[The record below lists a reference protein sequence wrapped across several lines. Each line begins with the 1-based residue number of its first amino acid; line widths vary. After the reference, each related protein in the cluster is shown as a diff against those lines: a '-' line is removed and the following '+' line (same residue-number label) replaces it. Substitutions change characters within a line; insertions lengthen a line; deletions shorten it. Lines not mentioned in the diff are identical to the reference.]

1 MPRTV
6 GLAFGISDYLRDGLL
21 RPVICGLPLVVFG
34 IMIRGSNSSASITTG
49 LGLAGTLAATA
60 LLVWRWGLVGSER
73 EKLLARRFA
82 PQM

>member
-1 MPRTV
+1 
-6 GLAFGISDYLRDGLL
+6 
-21 RPVICGLPLVVFG
+21 
-34 IMIRGSNSSASITTG
+34 MIRGSNSSASITTG